1 MNALFARPNDAST
14 PRSVRPPPL
23 RSPSVRPSSA
33 TPASVLPGRASRPAP
48 RAIPRLR
55 LSLQRLLQRLRNLNV
70 TDFESGDRPPLRLEA
85 LASSV
90 ASDVRTILDD
100 ASAYYASEATATGVS
115 AEHILDLTSIARME
129 LSGLAGH
136 IGRETGASAWQ
147 RIAVCDS
154 VLHVSRRCLRAL
166 DVLIADAEGLPR
178 GPDDSADETATAVQI
193 RHVFLELHRAV
204 IGDDLPDS
212 DTIRPRLHAVG
223 NCIARVLG
231 RSVAGSIRV
240 HDRYT
245 MRSFQARIR
254 ESLLGTRSDD
264 DAAIDDLTRV
274 WQDLSNF
281 TALLL
286 DVNKREELRT
296 HDRDA
301 TAVAIDAIREMPPAF
316 PCPEAV
322 IEALR
327 PCEGRDPELDAL
339 ITRGTTVGTMRQ
351 CLERVHATLGPAPP
365 RSLNASSG
373 TWSGIL

>member
-1 MNALFARPNDAST
+1 MRPG
-14 PRSVRPPPL
+14 PL
-23 RSPSVRPSSA
+23 
-33 TPASVLPGRASRPAP
+33 SRPAP

-55 LSLQRLLQRLRNLNV
+55 TSLQRLLHRLRNLNV

-85 LASSV
+85 LATSV
-90 ASDVRTILDD
+90 AADVRAILDD
-100 ASAYYASEATATGVS
+100 ASAYYAAEPTATGVS

-212 DTIRPRLHAVG
+212 ETIRPRLHAVG

-254 ESLLGTRSDD
+254 ETLLGTRNDD
-264 DAAIDDLTRV
+264 DAIDDLTRV

-286 DVNKREELRT
+286 DVNKREELRA
-296 HDRDA
+296 HDREA
-301 TAVAIDAIREMPPAF
+301 TSAAIDAIREIPPAL

-339 ITRGTTVGTMRQ
+339 INRGTSVGTMRQ
-351 CLERVHATLGPAPP
+351 CLERVYATLGPSPLRA
-365 RSLNASSG
+365 LNANSG

>member
-1 MNALFARPNDAST
+1 M
-14 PRSVRPPPL
+14 
-23 RSPSVRPSSA
+23 
-33 TPASVLPGRASRPAP
+33 
-48 RAIPRLR
+48 
-55 LSLQRLLQRLRNLNV
+55 
-70 TDFESGDRPPLRLEA
+70 
-85 LASSV
+85 

-115 AEHILDLTSIARME
+115 AEHILDLTSIARMGL

-136 IGRETGASAWQ
+136 IGRDGRVGVAAHRRVRQRAAREPSVSARARRAHRQ
-147 RIAVCDS
+147 RP
-154 VLHVSRRCLRAL
+154 
-166 DVLIADAEGLPR
+166 EGLPR

-212 DTIRPRLHAVG
+212 ETIRPRLHAVG

-264 DAAIDDLTRV
+264 DAAMDDLTRV

-301 TAVAIDAIREMPPAF
+301 TAATIDAIREMPPAY
-316 PCPEAV
+316 PCP
-322 IEALR
+322 R
-327 PCEGRDPELDAL
+327 R
-339 ITRGTTVGTMRQ
+339 
-351 CLERVHATLGPAPP
+351 
-365 RSLNASSG
+365 
-373 TWSGIL
+373 